1 MYRFSGSAMGTQY
14 TVKVVELPAAVL
26 PTALGEDIVR
36 LLGEVD
42 TKMSTYRSDSEL
54 SRFNDARSTQ
64 WIPVSQ
70 EMITV
75 VDEALRVST
84 MTQGAFDITVG
95 PLVDIWGFGPTLR
108 PERIPAKLEIDSELA
123 RVGFRH
129 VHTRE
134 NPPALKKDLEEIYI
148 DLSAIAK
155 GYAVDKVADHLDGLE
170 ISNYMIEVG
179 GELRLKGYNT
189 HRIPWKIAVERPA
202 PEVRAIHSVIQPGD
216 KGVATSGDYRNYFE
230 QEGKRYSHTID
241 PRSGLPI
248 DHSLASVTVIA
259 DTAMYADAM
268 ATAFMVIGST
278 EGYSL
283 AQRNNLAVF
292 FVSKSATG
300 FTEQATPAFSRYFL
314 ANE

>member
-1 MYRFSGSAMGTQY
+1 MYRFSGSTMGTQY

-26 PTALGEDIVR
+26 PTVLSEDIVR

-42 TKMSTYRSDSEL
+42 AKMSTYRSDSEL
-54 SRFNDARSTQ
+54 SRFNDARNTQ
-64 WIPVSQ
+64 WFPVSQ
-70 EMITV
+70 EMISV
-75 VDEALRVST
+75 IDEALRVST

-95 PLVDIWGFGPTLR
+95 PLVDVWGFGPTLR
-108 PERIPAKLEIDSELA
+108 PERVPAKLEIESELA

-134 NPPALKKDLEEIYI
+134 IPPALKKDLEEIVI

-155 GYAVDKVADHLDGLE
+155 GYAVDKVADHLDDLE

-189 HRIPWKIAVERPA
+189 HGIPWKIAVERPA
-202 PEVRAIHSVIQPGD
+202 PELRAIHSVIQPGD

-248 DHSLASVTVIA
+248 DHRLASVTVIA
-259 DTAMYADAM
+259 DTAMVADAL
-268 ATAFMVIGST
+268 ATAFMVIGPT

-292 FVSKSATG
+292 FVSKSVDG
-300 FTEQATPAFSRYFL
+300 YSEQATPAFSRYFL